1 MRLCLPIGPNNSP
14 TLAIIGEAPGQHEAA
29 SGTPFVGASGKL
41 LTQMLAAAGIRRED
55 CYLTNVMQIR
65 PPGNNFDVFYADGR
79 KRREPTLELAQARER
94 LSEELDKVKPKV
106 IVPVGKEA
114 LKAIADTA
122 DLKNY
127 RGTMLERYGR
137 RILPTY
143 HPAYILRDYAKRP
156 IVEMD
161 LRKAHRQALN
171 PFKPQVTIHFRP
183 DFHQVMSFLESR
195 PADVAV
201 DIETVDLLTRCIG
214 FATSERTAIVIPLT
228 GRAGHVWSEEQ
239 ESEILL
245 ALRDF
250 LTDPSVKKYLQN
262 FPFDATILEKELG
275 LRIENIYLDTMFA
288 HHTMYPELPKSLDM
302 LCSLYT
308 DFPMYWGYSSSSDS
322 ETQTYCGYDCMTT
335 YTCAKI
341 FRKELLERDLW
352 KFYRSTV
359 HPTTSALTRMQKRG
373 VLIDVETRTKI
384 GEETEAKL
392 EATREKIHTH
402 LGFDLNPSS
411 PKQLQALLY
420 DKWKLPVQRNK
431 EKRPTTDAVALKILR
446 GKFPQHHSL
455 LSNIIEFREL
465 RTLLGTFVKATLSP
479 ESRVHTSYNVAG
491 TVTGRLSSSK
501 TIDGLGGNL
510 QNIPRGDFRR
520 IYLADPG
527 YVILKADL
535 RQAEFKV
542 LVWKARISRVIH
554 RILTEPDFN
563 IHMWNASENIYHKDP
578 KDITV
583 DEYSNAKNG
592 TFAANYDVQ
601 ALKVSRMYD
610 MSFQEA
616 KLILE
621 RYHNALPEIQGV
633 YQAEIRTEIRETRI
647 LTNPLGRERVF
658 FGRMDEQLF
667 RAAYSHYCQSTVADL
682 INLAIID
689 LDSQGIELLM
699 QVHDEIVLQC
709 PESEVEAHARAM
721 KNAMERSIKFEE
733 VEEPLVIPVEISVG
747 PNWYETKELEV

>member
-1 MRLCLPIGPNNSP
+1 MRLCQPIGPTNSP
-14 TLAIIGEAPGQHEAA
+14 LLAIIGEAPGQYEAA
-29 SGTPFVGASGKL
+29 SGTPFVGPSGKL
-41 LTQMLAAAGIRRED
+41 LTQMLSAAGIRREE

-65 PPGNNFDVFYADGR
+65 PPGNNFDVFYADGK
-79 KRREPTLELAQARER
+79 KRRDPTFELGKARER
-94 LSEELDKVKPKV
+94 LSEELDRVNPAV

-114 LKAIADTA
+114 LKAVANTA

-127 RGTMLERYGR
+127 RGTILERYGR

-161 LRKAHRQALN
+161 LRKAHRQARE
-171 PFKPQVTIHFRP
+171 PHTPHVTIQFKP
-183 DFHQVMSFLESR
+183 DFHQVMSFLNTR

-214 FATSERTAIVIPLT
+214 FATSERNAIVIPLT
-228 GRAGHVWSEEQ
+228 GRAGHVWTEEQ

-250 LTDPSVKKYLQN
+250 LADPSVKKYLQN

-308 DFPMYWGYSSSSDS
+308 DFHMYWGYSSSSDG
-322 ETQTYCGYDCMTT
+322 ETQKYCGFDCLTT

-341 FRKELLERDLW
+341 FRKELLERNLW
-352 KFYRSTV
+352 KFYRTIV
-359 HPTTSALTRMQKRG
+359 HPTTSALTRMQNRG

-384 GEETEAKL
+384 GEETETKL
-392 EATREKIHTH
+392 EATREKITAH
-402 LGFDLNPSS
+402 LGFELNPSS

-431 EKRPTTDAVALKILR
+431 EKRPTTDADSLKVLR
-446 GKFPQHHSL
+446 NKFPEHHGL

-465 RTLLGTFVKATLSP
+465 RTLLSTFVKATLST
-479 ESRVHTSYNVAG
+479 SNRVHTSYNVAG

-520 IYLADPG
+520 IYIADTG

-535 RQAEFKV
+535 RQAEYRV
-542 LVWKARISRVIH
+542 LVWKARITRVIQ
-554 RILTEPDFN
+554 RILTDPDFN

-578 KDITV
+578 KDITK
-583 DEYSNAKNG
+583 DEYSKAKNG
-592 TFAANYDVQ
+592 TFGANYDVQ

-621 RYHNALPEIQGV
+621 RYHAAVPEIQGV
-633 YQAEIRTEIRETRI
+633 YQAEIRVEIMETRM
-647 LTNPLGRERVF
+647 LTTPQGRERVF
-658 FGRMDEQLF
+658 FGRMDAALF
-667 RAAYSHYCQSTVADL
+667 RAAYSHFCQGTVADL
-682 INLAIID
+682 INEAIIE
-689 LDSQGIELLM
+689 LDEQGIELLM

-721 KNAMERSIKFEE
+721 KLAMERPLRFEG
-733 VEEPLVIPVEISVG
+733 VEEELVIPVGIEVG
-747 PNWYETKELEV
+747 PNWFETKEIKV